1 MVQKDKTHTKQIYL
15 FRKKIFT
22 KTRTILGKDVIAVS
36 IYYIESVSVV
46 NDVFNTI
53 NKYAKLIVE
62 EHQ

>member
-1 MVQKDKTHTKQIYL
+1 MQFLYT
-15 FRKKIFT
+15 
-22 KTRTILGKDVIAVS
+22 

-62 EHQ
+62 EHQWEYKERDLNDIFDKLACWIG